1 MSRNFSNIDQASKIL
16 VCHQKL
22 FNMAEALQGI
32 GNLWDHLTELHHKDP
47 KKYKEIIEDSA
58 KEYAKMK
65 LPPTPHTC
73 IIAKD
78 MVSFVICF
86 LNLKSVLTFET
97 LLGIELMF

>member
-1 MSRNFSNIDQASKIL
+1 
-16 VCHQKL
+16 
-22 FNMAEALQGI
+22 MAEALQGI

-65 LPPTPHTC
+65 LPPIPHTC

-86 LNLKSVLTFET
+86 LAFQNVLFPI
-97 LLGIELMF
+97 LIGIKFIFCEIFLPVVQRSNFCLN

>member
-1 MSRNFSNIDQASKIL
+1 
-16 VCHQKL
+16 
-22 FNMAEALQGI
+22 MAEALQGI

-65 LPPTPHTC
+65 LPPIPHTC

-78 MVSFVICF
+78 MVSFIICF
-86 LNLKSVLTFET
+86 LPFLKCT
-97 LLGIELMF
+97 LCDFVNQHKIHIC

>member
-1 MSRNFSNIDQASKIL
+1 
-16 VCHQKL
+16 
-22 FNMAEALQGI
+22 MAEALQGI

-65 LPPTPHTC
+65 LPPIPHTC

-78 MVSFVICF
+78 MVSFVISYLQSNFSKC
-86 LNLKSVLTFET
+86 TFSH
-97 LLGIELMF
+97 FVK

>member
-1 MSRNFSNIDQASKIL
+1 
-16 VCHQKL
+16 
-22 FNMAEALQGI
+22 MAEALQGI

-65 LPPTPHTC
+65 LPPIPHTC

-78 MVSFVICF
+78 MVSFVICYLHSNFSKCTFYHFVKYFRLLF
-86 LNLKSVLTFET
+86 LKR
-97 LLGIELMF
+97 